1 MRLSRLQ
8 KYILTKSFYSRDKMV
23 GRRVFYGF
31 YTVRELEKGRKRI
44 HDTIHKSIVALVKK
58 DLLVAH
64 GWRTSKKWFIQKV
77 HITSKGKMVIKEL
90 LRSLQGKLPI
100 K

>member
-1 MRLSRLQ
+1 
-8 KYILTKSFYSRDKMV
+8 MV

-31 YTVRELEKGRKRI
+31 YTIKELEKNRKRI
-44 HDTIHKSIVALVKK
+44 HDTIHKSISALVKK
-58 DLLVAH
+58 DMLVAH
-64 GWRTSKKWFIQKV
+64 GWKTSKKWFIQKV
-77 HITSKGKMVIKEL
+77 HITNNGKKAIKEL